1 MQFLCLTQFHKIIH
15 RHTTPLIYESLP
27 PLLDSRYPTKRTFE
41 HYPCKKTFFVKSF
54 FPVAIKLW
62 DGLAMGLKG
71 LDHNEFKISLKEMF
85 KPPKFRHYNCG
96 SKYPNS
102 LHTHLRLKRSYLNC
116 HLHPIGLSITPA
128 CKCGKLETVKHFLID
143 CNLYVHARE
152 QLFAKLDGLLEKRVS
167 KYSKANLSHI
177 LLYGEKPHLSE
188 KYQHNKYIFLAVQ
201 SFLCQTKRLV
211 FDESNKPD
219 NQADHHYH
227 NHNNPNDPNE

>member
-1 MQFLCLTQFHKIIH
+1 MN
-15 RHTTPLIYESLP
+15 ES
-27 PLLDSRYPTKRTFE
+27 
-41 HYPCKKTFFVKSF
+41 H
-54 FPVAIKLW
+54 
-62 DGLAMGLKG
+62 
-71 LDHNEFKISLKEMF
+71 IS
-85 KPPKFRHYNCG
+85 
-96 SKYPNS
+96 
-102 LHTHLRLKRSYLNC
+102 
-116 HLHPIGLSITPA
+116 PA

-152 QLFAKLDGLLEKRVS
+152 QLFAKLDGLLENRVS
-167 KYSKANLSHI
+167 KYSKANLAHI
-177 LLYGEKPHLSE
+177 LLFGEKPHLSE